1 MSLISSILLLAV
13 FANLSLL
20 GYVLI
25 RRHTRPVHFS
35 FAVLVAAI
43 SGWILCNF
51 VISLTDS
58 LTVLNLVGR
67 LAFSLASVIAAGYVA
82 FSWRF
87 PETGHPSP
95 PLWLRRAHVGLAV
108 VIAGVSLSPLVQEAA
123 IVSGGRKLLVT
134 GPLHS
139 AYVAYMVAAFCLGT
153 WGLFS
158 SLKRTGST
166 RERMQVIY
174 ALTGFVFSFVFS
186 YLAVFSSPFL
196 STDSNFYLLGAVSPL
211 AWTLTTAYAI
221 FRYRLMDIGVA
232 LRNSLVRAVSAIL
245 VAVGIL
251 VPLLIIGMNDRMG
264 TVPLAFVVSGIAS
277 LYALAAP
284 LLQKRLVYFVDHQ
297 IFLGRY
303 DHETALVHFSGK
315 LLVTQGRDQIA
326 TVAARELAT
335 IAGTRHT
342 AVYLA
347 GPGAET
353 YELRAT
359 WTEAPF
365 PLPLT
370 VPAQHPLLHGLGD
383 PPAALLRE
391 EATYGPAIRWGGAA
405 PEVEEMIRSLHLE
418 LLVPLVCQE
427 RLLGFLVLGEKR
439 KDNTFAR
446 DEIQLMESLSS
457 QVAFALDNAR
467 LYEQVLASNRKYEMI
482 LRHIQR
488 AVLAVDEKLA
498 VTAINFTGA
507 ELLGVAAQECIGR
520 DVTDFAPGLAPLL
533 QKTIQQRSNLPPAE
547 RTVDRPGG
555 RSFPAE
561 CETSVISDAQDAVVG
576 ALLVF
581 HDLTE
586 RKRIEEQMRRMDRLA
601 SVGTLAAGV
610 AHEIKNPLVAIQT
623 FAQLLPER
631 YEDESFRTG
640 FGSVVRG
647 EIARINSLVQ
657 DLLDFAR
664 PVQGEIGPV
673 DLHDLMERAE
683 TLLGNDMK
691 SGNVRLVKE
700 FGCSATIVRGN
711 PEQLY
716 QVVINVLQNAVE
728 AMPESGGT
736 ITVATHLTVVGDGP
750 PGGKRVVELS
760 FADTGRGI
768 EKEDLARIFDPFF
781 SRKDHGSGLGLAVCH
796 GILKNHGAEINVIS
810 TPGKGTTFVFAIP
823 VAPEQQV

>member
-25 RRHTRPVHFS
+25 RRHTRPLHFS
-35 FAVLVAAI
+35 FAFLVATI
-43 SGWILCNF
+43 SAWILCNF

-58 LTVLNLVGR
+58 LAVLGLVGR
-67 LAFSLASVIAAGYVA
+67 LAFSLAAAIAAGYVS

-108 VIAGVSLSPLVQEAA
+108 VVVGVSLSPLVQAA
-123 IVSGGRKLLVT
+123 VIVSGGRKLPVG
-134 GPLHS
+134 GPLYNV
-139 AYVAYMVAAFCLGT
+139 YVAYMVAAFCLGT

-158 SLKRTGST
+158 SLRRTRSI
-166 RERMQVIY
+166 RDRMQVIY
-174 ALTGFVFSFVFS
+174 ALIGSVSSFVFA
-186 YLAVFSSPFL
+186 YFAVFASPFL
-196 STDSNFYLLGAVSPL
+196 SADSNFYLLGAVSPL

-232 LRNSLVRAVSAIL
+232 LRNSLVRAVSAIF
-245 VAVGIL
+245 VAVGLL
-251 VPLLIIGMNDRMG
+251 VLLLIIGMNDRMG
-264 TVPLAFVVSGIAS
+264 IALLAFVVSCIAS
-277 LYALAAP
+277 LYALVAP
-284 LLQKRLVYFVDHQ
+284 SLQKRLVYFIDHRV
-297 IFLGRY
+297 FHGRY
-303 DHETALVHFSGK
+303 DHETALVHFGGK

-326 TVAARELAT
+326 AVAAQELAT
-335 IAGTRHT
+335 IAGVRHT

-347 GPGAET
+347 DPGAET
-353 YELRAT
+353 YELCAT

-365 PLPLT
+365 SLPGS

-391 EATYGPAIRWGGAA
+391 EATYGPTARWGAAA
-405 PEVEEMIRSLHLE
+405 PEVEEMIHSLHLE

-467 LYEQVLASNRKYEMI
+467 LYEQVLASSRKYETI

-488 AVLAVDEKLA
+488 AVLAVDERLA

-507 ELLGVAAQECIGR
+507 ELLGVSAQECIGR
-520 DVTDFAPGLAPLL
+520 DVADLAPELAPLL
-533 QKTIQQRSNLPPAE
+533 QKTIQQRANLPPAE
-547 RTVDRPGG
+547 RTMDRPGG

-586 RKRIEEQMRRMDRLA
+586 RKRIEEEMRRMDRLA

-647 EIARINSLVQ
+647 EIARINNLVQ
-657 DLLDFAR
+657 DLLNFSR
-664 PVQGEIGPV
+664 PVQGEIGLLSLRGLV
-673 DLHDLMERAE
+673 ERAE
-683 TLLGNDMK
+683 ALLGNDLK
-691 SGNVRLVKE
+691 GKNVRLVKE
-700 FGCSATIVRGN
+700 FGCSDAAVRGN

-736 ITVATHLTVVGDGP
+736 ITVATQLAVVGDGSS
-750 PGGKRVVELS
+750 GRKQVVELS
-760 FADTGRGI
+760 FADTGEGI

-781 SRKDHGSGLGLAVCH
+781 SKKDHGSGLGLAVCH
-796 GILKNHGAEINVIS
+796 GILKNHGAEINVFS
-810 TPGKGTTFVFAIP
+810 TPGRGTTFVFAIP
-823 VAPEQQV
+823 VEPEQ